1 MAKSKQSKVEDVTKL
16 TEKLSRA
23 KSVVFTDY
31 TGMTMSELSELRTK
45 LREQGAEFSVTKNT
59 LLKLAL
65 ENNQETNSKMQTDDV
80 LEGQTAT
87 LFSFQDEISPIKTVV
102 TSFKSISERSS
113 SASKI
118 KVKGGFLGSEFLD
131 QYKIISLS
139 NLPSKLE
146 LQGKVVGVL
155 VAPLHGLVGV
165 MNANLRSVVY
175 ALEAIRKQKGGE

>member
-1 MAKSKQSKVEDVTKL
+1 MAKTRQSKVEDVEKL

-65 ENNQETNSKMQTDDV
+65 DADPSTAVGMTDDV
-80 LEGQTAT
+80 LTGQTAT
-87 LFSFQDEISPIKTVV
+87 LISYDDEISPIKTVV
-102 TSFKSISERSS
+102 SALKSINKG
-113 SASKI
+113 KI
-118 KVKGGFLGSEFLD
+118 KGGFLDGEYLD
-131 QYKIISLS
+131 QFKVVSLS
-139 NLPSKLE
+139 NLPSKQE

-165 MNANLRSVVY
+165 MNANLRSIVY